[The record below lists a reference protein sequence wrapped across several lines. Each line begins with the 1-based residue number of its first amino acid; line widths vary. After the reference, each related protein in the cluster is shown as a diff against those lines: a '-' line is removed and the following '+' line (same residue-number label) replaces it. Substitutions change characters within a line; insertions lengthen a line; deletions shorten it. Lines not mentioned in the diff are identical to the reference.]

1 MAILRFLLLEFE
13 ATLLVMARF
22 ATVRA
27 KLCSGSVSVI
37 STILR
42 RTILALKLFVTNLT
56 TILTFSFKLTTE

>member
-27 KLCSGSVSVI
+27 KVCSGSVSI
-37 STILR
+37 IFTIVR
-42 RTILALKLFVTNLT
+42 RTILAL
-56 TILTFSFKLTTE
+56 E